1 MRGDPE
7 VCFVIEHKSK
17 QFGPVVGSYHLLK
30 GYRCNETFQF
40 ICEFE
45 TKRKL
50 QGKHFECYKIFI
62 IKSQVS

>member
-1 MRGDPE
+1 MEIRVPRNMSGDSE
-7 VCFVIEHKSK
+7 VCFGIEHKHLPHL
-17 QFGPVVGSYHLLK
+17 GGNYHQLK

-50 QGKHFECYKIFI
+50 QGKHFE
-62 IKSQVS
+62 S